1 MEIPSEG
8 VPMNL
13 NLKSLALVNLGTN
26 FSLRYVS
33 KSLRINSKIWVK
45 TQNECVTDAALS
57 KSGGGGGSNMVD
69 IICPPGSNR
78 VN

>member
-33 KSLRINSKIWVK
+33 DCFRINSKIWVK
-45 TQNECVTDAALS
+45 AKKE
-57 KSGGGGGSNMVD
+57 
-69 IICPPGSNR
+69 
-78 VN
+78 